1 MSVAHTLEEPIAWQL
16 STELRD
22 AVITCAQRWEIRD
35 RKLFEQ
41 IRDSARSAP
50 RNLAEGFGRFK
61 PREFAKFT
69 RIARGSLMETR
80 NHVKEAVKCHYIT
93 EEEAATIRRLNAR
106 ALAATTRLL
115 EYLDSCKG
123 EAPTGWDVR
132 DKKKTSNP

>member
-1 MSVAHTLEEPIAWQL
+1 MAVAKKLEDVVAWQL

-22 AVITCAQRWEIRD
+22 AVISFAKKWELRD
-35 RKLFEQ
+35 PKLFEQ

-61 PREFAKFT
+61 PREFARFA

-80 NHVKEAVKCHYIT
+80 NHVKEALKCHYLT
-93 EEEAATIRRLNAR
+93 DEEAATIRRLNAR

-123 EAPTGWDVR
+123 RAPTGWDVT
-132 DKKKTSNP
+132 DKKSVGP

>member
-1 MSVAHTLEEPIAWQL
+1 VAAAKKLEELIAWQL

-22 AVITCAQRWEIRD
+22 IVITCAQRWEARD

-41 IRDSARSAP
+41 IRESARSAP

-61 PREFAKFT
+61 PREFAKFA

-80 NHVKEAVKCHYIT
+80 NHVKEALKCHYIT
-93 EEEAATIRRLNAR
+93 DEEAATIRRLNAR

-115 EYLDSCKG
+115 AYLDSCKG
-123 EAPTGWDVR
+123 EAPTGWDVPDR
-132 DKKKTSNP
+132 KSSNP